1 MRFIA
6 LTTRCHL
13 LRSGTAARSQCAL
26 LPAQCLGRGFCGG
39 EPQRRIPSPG
49 LSARR
54 RLRRARY
61 TFLIGVIIT
70 SANGMR
76 SSNANARVV
85 ARTKR
90 NTRYRLTE
98 VHLQS
103 YRRGLKIIDDAEV
116 VLTRKRF
123 RLLILLATASASGAT
138 V

>member
-1 MRFIA
+1 
-6 LTTRCHL
+6 
-13 LRSGTAARSQCAL
+13 
-26 LPAQCLGRGFCGG
+26 
-39 EPQRRIPSPG
+39 
-49 LSARR
+49 
-54 RLRRARY
+54 
-61 TFLIGVIIT
+61 
-70 SANGMR
+70 MR

-85 ARTKR
+85 ARTKG